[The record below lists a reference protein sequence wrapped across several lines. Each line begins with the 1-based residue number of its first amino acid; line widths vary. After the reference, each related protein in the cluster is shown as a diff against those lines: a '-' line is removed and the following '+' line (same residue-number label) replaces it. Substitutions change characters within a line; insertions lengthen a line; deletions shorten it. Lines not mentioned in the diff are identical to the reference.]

1 MAFFLPQNAKS
12 EEHLSVSSPL
22 LRFVLESWY
31 TAMAT
36 YVHARTMPCFAAGPA
51 ARPSHRSV
59 SSTSAPCSTRIDR
72 RGALGTILSTGLL
85 LAAPA
90 ALAKDLGAAARAK
103 EERRAALAKAA
114 GDMKNTGKAE
124 SAFED
129 SGYAVG
135 EDHSPNSHTRQEE
148 GARTSK

>member
-1 MAFFLPQNAKS
+1 M
-12 EEHLSVSSPL
+12 
-22 LRFVLESWY
+22 
-31 TAMAT
+31 
-36 YVHARTMPCFAAGPA
+36 
-51 ARPSHRSV
+51 
-59 SSTSAPCSTRIDR
+59 DR
-72 RGALGTILSTGLL
+72 RAAIGGLL
-85 LAAPA
+85 GAGLLIAAPA
-90 ALAKDLGAAARAK
+90 ALAKDIGAAARAK

-114 GDMKNTGKAE
+114 EDMKSTGKAE